1 MIVLTHARFVQRL
14 KSGLTAV
21 GFDSG
26 QYSGHSFRRGGC
38 TLGYRA
44 GLNLTELK
52 LRGDWKSQAFE
63 KYLFVS
69 ASSIFKSA
77 CALSK
82 CAAL

>member
-21 GFDSG
+21 GFDPG
-26 QYSGHSFRRGGC
+26 LYSGHSFRRGGC

-77 CALSK
+77 RALSK